1 MQIRYRDNFKRV
13 LTGVFLLI
21 LSLYY
26 VNSSMFY
33 HSHELQDH
41 TIFHSHFYSQEHTT
55 QGDGGHSIEVI
66 KLIASLNNIL
76 IEEQSPLCHVEMEEP
91 VLEYVA
97 HVEATQLPKLHV
109 EYCRSLRAPP
119 TL

>member
-1 MQIRYRDNFKRV
+1 M
-13 LTGVFLLI
+13 FLLI

-33 HSHELQDH
+33 HSHELQGE
-41 TIFHSHFYSQEHTT
+41 TIFHSHFYSQKHTS
-55 QGDGGHSIEVI
+55 QGDGNHSLEVI

-91 VLEYVA
+91 LLEYVA
-97 HVEATQLPKLHV
+97 CAEATQLSKFYV